1 MVIEHTVVGKKLPMV
16 DAKEK
21 VSGNGEYIADMT
33 LPGML
38 HGRMLRSPHPHA
50 RILNIDASA
59 AEKVPGVRAILTGRS
74 SPQPKFGISTL
85 DETPFATDKVRYVGD
100 EVAGVAAESED
111 ALEEALSKIAVDY
124 EVIPSVIDPLEAL
137 EAGAPLVHEDKPGNV
152 AYAFEIERGDVN
164 GAFQRADKVF
174 EERYRTHL
182 THQAYLEPTG
192 AIGAFENGKL
202 KVWGCLQSIF
212 AIRPY
217 LLSRPMGI
225 PLDDITV
232 IQTRPGGAFGGKL
245 DVKLAL
251 LVSLLSREAGA
262 PVRSVLTLEEDLISM
277 RPRMP
282 AILDIQ
288 SAFTRAGEF
297 LGKKVRVVADNG
309 GYSSL
314 SPQIM
319 SSLALRTDSLYRT
332 PAVRIDAKLAYTNT
346 EPTGQ
351 MRGFGNLQ
359 ATFAWE
365 SHLDHVAEGLGM
377 DPVDL
382 RLKNLTHTGDTS
394 IHGWKIISCGIS
406 DCLKKAAEAIQWKE
420 IRSRRE
426 PGRGVGLACCIHVT
440 GNRGFSASLVDKD
453 EDPSETEILIREDGK
468 VEIRSGEC
476 DLGEGGTTVMALVA
490 AEELGLPYED
500 MVASAHDTSMV
511 PFGLGA
517 FASRIT
523 LMGGAAT
530 RDAAVNAR
538 GALLEAAAQA
548 LEASPEEIEIDGRS
562 LFVRGA
568 PARSLSVGEVVR
580 FTGKAAI
587 SAMGRFQAGGDIL
600 DPKDKY
606 GNASTTYSFSVHAAD
621 VSVDLETGEVK
632 INRVVAAHDPGKVI
646 NLLGAEGQVE
656 GGAAQGAAYAV
667 LEELVKDGTGK
678 ILNNN
683 FEGYLLPTSMDAFDV
698 DSIWVETIDPVGPF
712 GAKGLAETAINPTPA
727 AVANAV
733 HNATG
738 VRIRRL
744 PITPEKIV
752 DGLRG
757 GRNGDQ

>member
-1 MVIEHTVVGKKLPMV
+1 MVIEHTFVGRRLPMV
-16 DAKEK
+16 DGKEK
-21 VSGNGEYIADMT
+21 VSGVGENIADIT

-50 RILNIDASA
+50 RILNIDTSE
-59 AEKVPGVRAILTGRS
+59 AERVPGVKAILTGQN
-74 SPQPKFGISTL
+74 SPQPKFGISVL
-85 DETPFATDKVRYVGD
+85 DETPFCTDKVRYVGD
-100 EVAGVAAESED
+100 EVAGVVADTEEALDEALARISVEYEPLTSVTDPLD
-111 ALEEALSKIAVDY
+111 ALEE
-124 EVIPSVIDPLEAL
+124 
-137 EAGAPLVHEDKPGNV
+137 GNPLVHEDKPGNI
-152 AYAFEIERGDVN
+152 AYGFEIERGDVN
-164 GAFQRADKVF
+164 DAFQNADQVF
-174 EERYRTHL
+174 KGTYRTHL

-192 AIGAFENGKL
+192 AIGSYKNGQL
-202 KVWGCLQSIF
+202 TVWGCLQSIY

-225 PLDDITV
+225 PLDDVTV

-251 LVSLLSREAGA
+251 LVGLLSRAADA
-262 PVRSVLTLEEDLISM
+262 PVRCILSLEEDLISM

-288 SAFTRAGEF
+288 SAFLKGGEF
-297 LGKKVRVVADNG
+297 LGKMVNVVADNG
-309 GYSSL
+309 AYCSL

-332 PAVRIDAKLAYTNT
+332 PAVKIDAKLVYTNT

-365 SHLDHVAEGLGM
+365 SHLDEVAEGLGI
-377 DPVDL
+377 DPVDI
-382 RLKNLTHTGDTS
+382 RLKNLTETGDTS

-406 DCLKKAAEAIQWKE
+406 DCLRKAAEAIQWKE
-420 IRSRRE
+420 LRNRKE
-426 PGRGVGLACCIHVT
+426 PGRGIGLACCIHVT

-453 EDPSETEILIREDGK
+453 DDPSETEVVIHENGK

-476 DLGEGGTTVMALVA
+476 DLGEGAGTVMAQVA

-500 MVASAHDTSMV
+500 MTFAVHDTSTV

-530 RDAAVNAR
+530 RDAAIKAR
-538 GALLEAAAQA
+538 QKITEAAATA
-548 LEASPEEIEIDGRS
+548 FEVRPEEIEKDGKDF
-562 LFVRGA
+562 FVRSI
-568 PARSLSVGEVVR
+568 PTKKMTLQEVIQS
-580 FTGKAAI
+580 TGKPSL
-587 SAMGRFQAGGDIL
+587 SAMGRFEAGGDVL

-621 VSVDLETGEVK
+621 VTVDLETGE
-632 INRVVAAHDPGKVI
+632 IRVNKVIAAHDPGKVI
-646 NLLGAEGQVE
+646 NVLGAEGQVE
-656 GGAAQGAAYAV
+656 GGAAQGAAYA
-667 LEELVKDGTGK
+667 LMEELVKDKSGK

-683 FEGYLLPTSMDAFDV
+683 FEGYLLPTAMDAFDV

-733 HNATG
+733 YNATG
-738 VRIRRL
+738 VRIRNL
-744 PITPEKIV
+744 PVTPEKIV
-752 DGLRG
+752 KGMKEE
-757 GRNGDQ
+757 NQ

>member
-1 MVIEHTVVGKKLPMV
+1 MVIEHAVVGRRLPMV
-16 DAKEK
+16 DGKVK
-21 VSGNGEYIADMT
+21 VSGGVEYIADMT

-38 HGRMLRSPHPHA
+38 HGKFLRSPHPHA
-50 RILNIDASA
+50 RILNVDTSA
-59 AEKVPGVRAILTGRS
+59 AEKVPGVRAVLTGHGV
-74 SPQPKFGISTL
+74 PQTRFGISIC
-85 DETPFATDKVRYVGD
+85 DEEPFASDKVRYVGD
-100 EVAGVAAESED
+100 EIAGVAAET
-111 ALEEALSKIAVDY
+111 EEAAEEAISKIAVEY
-124 EVIPSVIDPLEAL
+124 EELPPISDPLQAL
-137 EAGAPLVHEDKPGNV
+137 EEGAPLVHEDKPGNV
-152 AYAFEIERGDVN
+152 AYGFQIERGDVD
-164 GAFQRADKVF
+164 GAFQRADRVF
-174 EERYRTHL
+174 EASYRTHL

-192 AIGAFENGKL
+192 AIGSFENGKL
-202 KVWGCLQSIF
+202 EVWGCLQSIY

-225 PLDDITV
+225 PLDDIRV

-262 PVRSVLTLEEDLISM
+262 PVKSILALEEDLISM

-282 AILDIQ
+282 ALLDIR
-288 SAFTRAGEF
+288 SAFTKDGKF
-297 LGKKVRVVADNG
+297 LGKIVRVVADNG
-309 GYSSL
+309 AYCSL

-365 SHLDHVAEGLGM
+365 SHLDQVAEGLGI

-382 RLKNLTHTGDTS
+382 RLKNLTQTGDTS

-406 DCLKKAAEAIQWKE
+406 DCLKKAAEAIGWKE
-420 IRSRRE
+420 IRNGRE

-440 GNRGFSASLVDKD
+440 GNRGFSASLVDKND
-453 EDPSETEILIREDGK
+453 DSSETEVAIRDDGL

-476 DLGEGGTTVMALVA
+476 DLGEGAGTVMALVA

-500 MVASAHDTSMV
+500 MVIAAHDTAQV

-523 LMGGAAT
+523 LMTGAAT
-530 RDAAVNAR
+530 REAAKAAR
-538 GALLEAAAQA
+538 EKLLEAAAEA
-548 LEASPEEIEIDGRS
+548 LEARPDEIEIDGRN
-562 LFVRGA
+562 LFVRGT
-568 PARSLSVGEVVR
+568 PARSLAVGEVVR
-580 FTGKAAI
+580 STGEDSI
-587 SAMGRFQAGGDIL
+587 SAMGLFQAGGDIL

-621 VSVDLETGEVK
+621 VNVDLETGEVRV
-632 INRVVAAHDPGKVI
+632 NRVVAAHDPGKVI
-646 NLLGAEGQVE
+646 NILGAEGQVE

-667 LEELVKDGTGK
+667 MEELVKDGTGK

-698 DSIWVETIDPVGPF
+698 ESVWVETLDPVGPF

-733 HNATG
+733 YNASG
-738 VRIRRL
+738 VRISHL

-752 DGLRG
+752 AGIRAHGDGG
-757 GRNGDQ
+757 

>member
-1 MVIEHTVVGKKLPMV
+1 MVIEHAVVGRRLPMV
-16 DAKEK
+16 DGKEK
-21 VSGNGEYIADMT
+21 VSGGVEYIADMD

-38 HGRMLRSPHPHA
+38 YGKILRSPHPHA
-50 RILNIDASA
+50 RLFNVDTAA
-59 AEKVPGVRAILTGRS
+59 AERVKGVRTILTGRNA
-74 SPQPKFGISTL
+74 PQTKFGISTC
-85 DETPFATDKVRYVGD
+85 DELPFAADKVRYVGD
-100 EVAGVAAESED
+100 EVAGVAAETEE
-111 ALEEALSKIAVDY
+111 AAEEALSKIAVEY
-124 EVIPSVIDPLEAL
+124 QELPPVTDPLEAL
-137 EAGAPLVHEDKPGNV
+137 EEGAPLIHDDKPGNV
-152 AYAFEIERGDVN
+152 AYAFEIERGDVD
-164 GAFQRADKVF
+164 GAFQRADRVF
-174 EERYRTHL
+174 EGSFRTHL

-192 AIGAFENGKL
+192 AIASYESGKL

-225 PLDDITV
+225 PVDDIQV

-282 AILDIQ
+282 AILDIR
-288 SAFTRAGEF
+288 SAFAKDGKF
-297 LGKKVRVVADNG
+297 LGKIVRVVADNG
-309 GYSSL
+309 AYCSL

-365 SHLDHVAEGLGM
+365 SHLDHVAEGLGI
-377 DPVDL
+377 DPVEL
-382 RLKNLTHTGDTS
+382 RLKNLTRTGDTS
-394 IHGWKIISCGIS
+394 IHGWKIISCGVS
-406 DCLKKAAEAIQWKE
+406 ECLQKAAEAIGWEE
-420 IRSRRE
+420 IRGRRE

-440 GNRGFSASLVDKD
+440 GNRGFSAALVDKD
-453 EDPSETEILIREDGK
+453 DDPSETEVVIRDDGR

-476 DLGEGGTTVMALVA
+476 DLGEGAATVMALAA

-500 MVASAHDTSMV
+500 MVVAAHDTSMV

-523 LMGGAAT
+523 LMTGAAT
-530 RDAAVNAR
+530 REAAQEAR
-538 GALLEAAAQA
+538 RKLVEAAAEA
-548 LEASPEEIEIDGRS
+548 LEARPEEIAIDGRN
-562 LFVRGA
+562 LYVHGT
-568 PARSLSVGEVVR
+568 PARTLSVQEVVR
-580 FTGKAAI
+580 SSADSSI
-587 SAMGRFQAGGDIL
+587 SAKGLFQAGGDIL

-621 VSVDLETGEVK
+621 VNVDLKTGEVQV
-632 INRVVAAHDPGKVI
+632 NRVVAAHDPGKVI
-646 NLLGAEGQVE
+646 NVLGAEGQVE
-656 GGAAQGAAYAV
+656 GGAAQGAAYAMM
-667 LEELVKDGTGK
+667 EELVKDGSGK

-698 DSIWVETIDPVGPF
+698 ESLWVETIDPVGPF

-733 HNATG
+733 YNATG
-738 VRIRRL
+738 VRVSHL

-752 DGLRG
+752 AGLRA
-757 GRNGDQ
+757 RANGT

>member
-1 MVIEHTVVGKKLPMV
+1 MVIEHTFIGKKLPMV

-85 DETPFATDKVRYVGD
+85 DETPFAVDKVRYVGD

-124 EVIPSVIDPLEAL
+124 EEIPFVTDPLEAL

-152 AYAFEIERGDVN
+152 AYAFEIERGDVD

-192 AIGAFENGKL
+192 AIGAFENGRL
-202 KVWGCLQSIF
+202 KVWGCLQSIY

-288 SAFTRAGEF
+288 SAFTREGEL
-297 LGKKVRVVADNG
+297 LGKKVRGVADNG
-309 GYSSL
+309 GYCSL

-365 SHLDHVAEGLGM
+365 SHLDHVAEALGM

-406 DCLKKAAEAIQWKE
+406 DCLKEAAEAIQWKE
-420 IRSRRE
+420 IRTRRG

-500 MVASAHDTSMV
+500 MVASSHDTSMV

-517 FASRIT
+517 FASRAGRPRAT
-523 LMGGAAT
+523 PPPTPGG
-530 RDAAVNAR
+530 RSWRPRPRPSRHAR
-538 GALLEAAAQA
+538 RRSRSTAG
-548 LEASPEEIEIDGRS
+548 ASPSGAPRPGPCPSGRS
-562 LFVRGA
+562 SA
-568 PARSLSVGEVVR
+568 PPARRPSPRWAGSR
-580 FTGKAAI
+580 
-587 SAMGRFQAGGDIL
+587 RGGDIL
-600 DPKDKY
+600 DPNDKY

-621 VSVDLETGEVK
+621 VNVDLETGEVK

-678 ILNNN
+678 IINNN

-752 DGLRG
+752 EGLRG
-757 GRNGDQ
+757 GRNGD

>member
-1 MVIEHTVVGKKLPMV
+1 MVIEHTFVGRRLPMV
-16 DAKEK
+16 DGKEK
-21 VSGNGEYIADMT
+21 ASGVGENIADMS

-50 RILNIDASA
+50 RILNIDTAA
-59 AEKVPGVRAILTGRS
+59 AEKVPGVKAILTGRN
-74 SPQPKFGISTL
+74 SPQPRFGISTL
-85 DETPFATDKVRYVGD
+85 DETPFCTDKARYVGD
-100 EVAGVAAESED
+100 EVAGVVAETEE
-111 ALEEALSKIAVDY
+111 ALEEALSRISVEY
-124 EVIPSVIDPLEAL
+124 EPLTPVTDPLDAL
-137 EAGAPLVHEDKPGNV
+137 EEGAPLVHEDKPGNV
-152 AYAFEIERGDVN
+152 AYGFEIERGEVDD
-164 GAFQRADKVF
+164 AFRRADQVF
-174 EERYRTHL
+174 EGAYRTHL

-192 AIGAFENGKL
+192 AIGSFQDGRL
-202 KVWGCLQSIF
+202 TVWGCLQSIY

-225 PLDDITV
+225 PLDNVTV
-232 IQTRPGGAFGGKL
+232 VQTRPGGAFGGKL

-251 LVSLLSREAGA
+251 LVGLLSRAVEA
-262 PVRSVLTLEEDLISM
+262 PVRCILTLEEDLISM

-288 SAFTRAGEF
+288 SAFSKG
-297 LGKKVRVVADNG
+297 GKFMGKRVKVVADNG
-309 GYSSL
+309 AYCSL

-332 PAVRIDAKLAYTNT
+332 PAVKIDAKLAYTNT

-365 SHLDHVAEGLGM
+365 SHLDEVAEGLGI
-377 DPVDL
+377 DPVDV
-382 RLKNLTHTGDTS
+382 RLKNLTETGDTS

-406 DCLKKAAEAIQWKE
+406 DCLRQAAEAIQWKE
-420 IRSRRE
+420 LRNGQE
-426 PGRGVGLACCIHVT
+426 AGRGVGLACCIHVT
-440 GNRGFSASLVDKD
+440 GNRGFSAALVDKD
-453 EDPSETEILIREDGK
+453 DDPSETEVVIRDDGK

-476 DLGEGGTTVMALVA
+476 DLGEGAGTVMALVA
-490 AEELGLPYED
+490 AEELGLPYDD
-500 MVASAHDTSMV
+500 MIAAVHDTSIV

-530 RDAAVNAR
+530 RDAAINAR
-538 GALLEAAAQA
+538 RMLVEAAAA
-548 LEASPEEIEIDGRS
+548 AFEVRPEEVEKDGGEF
-562 LFVRGA
+562 FVQSM
-568 PARSLSVGEVVR
+568 PARKMTVQEVVQS
-580 FTGKAAI
+580 TGKSTL
-587 SAMGRFQAGGDIL
+587 SAMGRFEAGGDIL

-621 VSVDLETGEVK
+621 VTVDLETGEIRV
-632 INRVVAAHDPGKVI
+632 NRVIAAHDPGKVI
-646 NLLGAEGQVE
+646 NVLGAEGQVE
-656 GGAAQGAAYAV
+656 GGAAQGAAYA
-667 LEELVKDGTGK
+667 LMEELVKDGSGK

-683 FEGYLLPTSMDAFDV
+683 FEGYLLPTSLDAFDV

-733 HNATG
+733 CNATG
-738 VRIRRL
+738 VRIRHL
-744 PITPEKIV
+744 PVTPEKIV
-752 DGLRG
+752 AGMNDGK
-757 GRNGDQ
+757 NVS